1 MPAPTATELAEYAA
15 RRAALI
21 QAIGSD
27 GLAIIPSAR
36 EVIRNRDSHY
46 RFRQDSDF
54 LYLSGFNEPDSV
66 LVLAPGHPEGE
77 FLMFVRARDAAR
89 EIWDGRRA
97 GPEGAVGQYGA
108 DQAHVVDALDQQLQ
122 SLLAGRRRVFYTFGE
137 HPEWDP
143 KIAATVREIREVS
156 RRGAAAPTDF
166 VALETTLHE
175 QRLLKTEAELGLI
188 RHACQVSAAAHVR
201 AMRSTRPGAWEWA
214 VAAEIHHE
222 FERHDMQC
230 GYGSI
235 VGGGDN
241 ACILHYKENEAQLR
255 DGDLLLIDAGGE
267 YRGYTADITRTFPV
281 NGRYSGPQKA
291 VYEVVLA
298 AQLAAI
304 EELRAGNSSARPHE
318 VATRVLTEG
327 MVSLGLLSGDVDT
340 LIAEGKHRQFYMHG
354 TGHWLGLDVH
364 DVGRYK
370 IDGVARSFE
379 PGMVMTVEPGL
390 YIAPG
395 SEGVDPRFHGIGIRI
410 EDDVL
415 VTATAP
421 EVLTH
426 GVPKAVAEVEA
437 LMASR

>member
-1 MPAPTATELAEYAA
+1 MPAPTAAEVAEYAA
-15 RRAALI
+15 RRARLLA
-21 QAIGSD
+21 AIGPNNV
-27 GLAIIPSAR
+27 AIVPSAR
-36 EVIRNRDSHY
+36 EVIRNRDAHY

-54 LYLSGFNEPDSV
+54 LYLSGFNEPDSMLV
-66 LVLAPGHPEGE
+66 LVPGRKEGE

-97 GPEGAVGQYGA
+97 GPEGAVSVFGA
-108 DQAHVVDALDQQLQ
+108 DQAFVIGDFEKHLHD
-122 SLLAGRRRVFYTFGE
+122 LLAGRGRLFFTLGE
-137 HPEWDP
+137 HPEWDG
-143 KIAATVREIREVS
+143 KIAAVVREIREVS
-156 RRGAAAPTDF
+156 RRGASAPTDF

-175 QRLLKTEAELGLI
+175 QRLIKTEAELALI
-188 RHACQVSAAAHVR
+188 RHACTVSAAAHVR
-201 AMRSTRPGAWEWA
+201 AMRATRPGSWEWA

-222 FERHDMQC
+222 FERNGMEC

-241 ACILHYKENEAQLR
+241 ACILHYKENESQLR

-281 NGRYSGPQKA
+281 NGRYSGAQKE

-304 EELRAGNSSARPHE
+304 AELTAGNASSRPHE
-318 VATRVLTEG
+318 VATKALTEG
-327 MVSLGLLSGDVDT
+327 MVALGLLKGDVAT
-340 LIAEGKHRQFYMHG
+340 LIEEGKHRQFYMHG

-370 IDGVARSFE
+370 LEGEARPFQ

-395 SEGVDPRFHGIGIRI
+395 TEGVDPRFHGIGIRI

-415 VTATAP
+415 VTGGAP
-421 EVLTH
+421 EVLTF
-426 GVPKAVAEVEA
+426 GVPKAVADVEA
-437 LMASR
+437 LMRG

>member
-1 MPAPTATELAEYAA
+1 MPAPTAVELAEYAA
-15 RRAALI
+15 RRARLI
-21 QAIGSD
+21 EAIGPD
-27 GLAIIPSAR
+27 GVAIIPSAR
-36 EVIRNRDSHY
+36 EVIRSRDTHY

-54 LYLSGFNEPDSV
+54 LYLTGFHEPDSIA
-66 LVLAPGHPEGE
+66 VLAPGRTGGA
-77 FLMFVRARDAAR
+77 FVLFVRPRDPAR

-97 GPEGAVGQYGA
+97 GPEGAVSTYGA
-108 DQAHVVDALDQQLQ
+108 DQAFVTDDFERQLS
-122 SLLAGRRRVFYTFGE
+122 SLLAGRARVYYTLGE
-137 HPEWDP
+137 HPHWDAR
-143 KIAATVREIREVS
+143 ITATVREIREVS

-175 QRLLKTEAELGLI
+175 QRLIKTEAELTLL
-188 RHACQVSAAAHVR
+188 RHACAVTAAAHVR
-201 AMRSTRPGAWEWA
+201 AMRATKPGAWEWQ

-222 FERHDMQC
+222 FERNAMEC

-241 ACILHYKENEAQLR
+241 ACILHYKENEAQLNA
-255 DGDLLLIDAGGE
+255 GDLLLIDAGGE

-281 NGRYSGPQKA
+281 GGTYSGAQKA

-304 EELRAGNSSARPHE
+304 AELKPGNSSARPHE

-327 MVSLGLLSGDVDT
+327 MVALGLLQGEVDD
-340 LIAEGKHRQFYMHG
+340 LIKTEKHKQFFMHG

-370 IDGVARSFE
+370 LDGKPRPFE

-395 SEGVDPRFHGIGIRI
+395 TPGIDPRFHGIGIRI

-415 VTATAP
+415 VGPSGP

-437 LMASR
+437 VMRG

>member
-1 MPAPTATELAEYAA
+1 MPAPTATEVSEYAA
-15 RRAALI
+15 RRARLI
-21 QAIGSD
+21 EAIGPD
-27 GLAIIPSAR
+27 GVAIVPSAR

-54 LYLSGFNEPDSV
+54 LYLTGFHEPDSL
-66 LVLAPGHPEGE
+66 LVLAPGRKEGSCV
-77 FLMFVRARDAAR
+77 LFVRPRDPAR

-97 GPEGAVGQYGA
+97 GPEGAVSAYGA
-108 DQAHVVDALDQQLQ
+108 DQSFVVEEFERQMTG
-122 SLLAGRRRVFYTFGE
+122 LLAGRERVYFTLGE
-137 HPEWDP
+137 HPHWDA
-143 KIAATVREIREVS
+143 KLAACVREIREVS
-156 RRGAAAPTDF
+156 RRGAAAPTEF

-175 QRLLKTEAELGLI
+175 QRLIKTEAELKLL
-188 RHACQVSAAAHVR
+188 RHACKVSAAAHVR
-201 AMRSTRPGAWEWA
+201 AMRATRPGGWEWQ

-222 FERHDMQC
+222 FERNEMEC

-281 NGRYSGPQKA
+281 GGKYSGAQKA

-304 EELRAGNSSARPHE
+304 AELKAGNSSARPHE

-327 MVSLGLLSGDVDT
+327 MVALGLLKGDVDE
-340 LIAEGKHRQFYMHG
+340 LIKTDKQKQFYMHG

-370 IDGVARSFE
+370 LEGKPRPFKA
-379 PGMVMTVEPGL
+379 GMVMTVEPGL

-395 SEGVDPRFHGIGIRI
+395 TPGVDPRFHGIGIRI

-415 VTATAP
+415 IGASGP
-421 EVLTH
+421 EVLTRD
-426 GVPKAVAEVEA
+426 VPKAVAEVEA
-437 LMASR
+437 VMRG

>member
-1 MPAPTATELAEYAA
+1 MPAPTPAELTEYAA
-15 RRAALI
+15 RRQRLI
-21 QAIGSD
+21 RAMGPT
-27 GLAIIPSAR
+27 GVAIIPSAR
-36 EVIRNRDSHY
+36 EVIRNRDAHY

-54 LYLSGFNEPDSV
+54 LYLSGFNEPDSLLV
-66 LVLAPGHPEGE
+66 LVPNRKEGE
-77 FLMFVRARDAAR
+77 FLMFVRPRDAAR

-97 GPEGAVGQYGA
+97 GPEGAVSRYGA
-108 DQAHVVDALDQQLQ
+108 DQAFVIDEFDKQLQ
-122 SLLAGRRRVFYTFGE
+122 DLLAGRERVFYTFGE

-143 KIAATVREIREVS
+143 KIAACVREIREVS

-175 QRLLKTEAELGLI
+175 QRLIKTEAELELI
-188 RHACQVSAAAHVR
+188 RHACAVTAGAHVR
-201 AMRSTRPGAWEWA
+201 AMRATRPGGWEWA

-222 FERHDMQC
+222 FERHGMEC

-241 ACILHYKENEAQLR
+241 ACILHYKENESPLN

-267 YRGYTADITRTFPV
+267 YRGYTADITRTFPI
-281 NGRYSGPQKA
+281 NGTYSGAQKA

-298 AQLAAI
+298 AQRAAI
-304 EELRAGNSSARPHE
+304 AELTAGNASSRPHE
-318 VATRVLTEG
+318 VATRALTEG
-327 MVSLGLLSGDVDT
+327 MVALGLLSGDVDS
-340 LIAEGKHRQFYMHG
+340 LIADGKQRQFYMHG

-370 IDGVARSFE
+370 IDGVARPFQ

-395 SEGVDPRFHGIGIRI
+395 TPGIDPRFHGIGIRI

-415 VTATAP
+415 VTASGP

-426 GVPKAVAEVEA
+426 GVPKTVAEVEA
-437 LMASR
+437 VMRG

>member
-1 MPAPTATELAEYAA
+1 MPIPSAAELQEYTA
-15 RRAALI
+15 RRARLM
-21 QAIGSD
+21 QAIGPD
-27 GLAIIPSAR
+27 GIAIVPSAR
-36 EVIRNRDSHY
+36 EVIRNRDVHY
-46 RFRQDSDF
+46 KFRQDSDF
-54 LYLSGFNEPDSV
+54 LYLTGFAEPDSV
-66 LVLAPGHPEGE
+66 AVLAPGRKEGA
-77 FLMFVRARDAAR
+77 FLLFVRERNPER

-97 GPEGAVGQYGA
+97 GPQGVVKDYGA
-108 DQAHVVDALDQQLQ
+108 DQGLVIGELEQLLPQ
-122 SLLAGRRRVFYTFGE
+122 LLAGRSRVFYTLGE
-137 HPEWDP
+137 HPAWDAR
-143 KIAATVREIREVS
+143 IAACVREIREVS
-156 RRGAAAPTDF
+156 RRGPAAPTDF
-166 VALETTLHE
+166 VSLDTSLHE
-175 QRLLKTEAELGLI
+175 LRLIKSEAELALL
-188 RHACQVSAAAHVR
+188 RRACQVSAAAHVR
-201 AMRSTRPGAWEWA
+201 AMQATRPGGWEWQ

-222 FERHDMQC
+222 FERNEMEP

-281 NGRYSGPQKA
+281 NGKYSGAQKE

-304 EELRAGNSSARPHE
+304 AELKPGNSSARPHE

-327 MVSLGLLSGDVDT
+327 MVALGLLKGDPEE
-340 LIAEGKHRQFYMHG
+340 LIRTEKHRQFYMHG

-370 IDGVARSFE
+370 LEGAARPFAA
-379 PGMVMTVEPGL
+379 GMVMTVEPGL

-395 SEGVDPRFHGIGIRI
+395 TAGVDPRFHGIGIRI

-415 VTATAP
+415 VTAQGP
-421 EVLTH
+421 DVLTA
-426 GVPKAVAEVEA
+426 GVPKKVAEVEA
-437 LMASR
+437 VMAG

>member
-1 MPAPTATELAEYAA
+1 MPAPTPVELAEYAA
-15 RRAALI
+15 RRARLLA
-21 QAIGSD
+21 AIGPD
-27 GLAIIPSAR
+27 GVAIVPSAR

-54 LYLSGFNEPDSV
+54 LYLTGFHEPDSV
-66 LVLAPGHPEGE
+66 AVLAPGLNGGD
-77 FLMFVRARDAAR
+77 FVLFVRPRDATR

-97 GPEGAVGQYGA
+97 GPEGAVSHYGA
-108 DQAHVVDALDQQLQ
+108 DQAFTVDEFEKQLGR
-122 SLLAGRRRVFYTFGE
+122 LLAGRARVFYTLGE
-137 HPEWDP
+137 HPHWDA
-143 KIAATVREIREVS
+143 KITATVREIREVS

-175 QRLLKTEAELGLI
+175 QRLIKTEAELQLL
-188 RHACQVSAAAHVR
+188 RKACTVTAAAHVR
-201 AMRSTRPGAWEWA
+201 AMRATAPGAWEWQ

-222 FERHDMQC
+222 FERNQMEC

-235 VGGGDN
+235 VGGGEN
-241 ACILHYKENEAQLR
+241 ACILHYKENDAQLR

-267 YRGYTADITRTFPV
+267 FRGYTSDITRTFPV
-281 NGRYSGPQKA
+281 NGRYSGAQKE

-304 EELRAGNSSARPHE
+304 AELKPGNSSARPHE
-318 VATRVLTEG
+318 VSTRVLTEG
-327 MVSLGLLSGDVDT
+327 MVALGLLKGDVDE
-340 LIAEGKHRQFYMHG
+340 LIKTDKQKQFFMHG

-370 IDGVARSFE
+370 INGQPRAFE
-379 PGMVMTVEPGL
+379 PGMVMTVEPGI

-395 SEGVDPRFHGIGIRI
+395 TPGVDPRFHGIGIRI

-415 VTATAP
+415 VSASGP
-421 EVLTH
+421 DVLTH
-426 GVPKAVAEVEA
+426 GVPKAVAEVEQ
-437 LMASR
+437 LMRG

>member
-1 MPAPTATELAEYAA
+1 MPAPTAAELAEYAS
-15 RRAALI
+15 RRARLLAAL
-21 QAIGSD
+21 GPD
-27 GLAIIPSAR
+27 DVAIIPAAR
-36 EVIRNRDSHY
+36 EQIRNRDAHY

-54 LYLSGFNEPDSV
+54 LYLSGFNEPDAL
-66 LVLAPGHPEGE
+66 LVLAPGRKDGA
-77 FLMFVRARDAAR
+77 FLMFVRPRDATR

-97 GPEGAVGQYGA
+97 GPEGAVRDYAA
-108 DQAHVVDALDQQLQ
+108 DQAFVIEAFDKELPA
-122 SLLAGRRRVFYTFGE
+122 LLAGRRRIHFTLGE
-137 HPEWDP
+137 HPAWDTR
-143 KIAATVREIREVS
+143 IAAAVREIREVS

-175 QRLLKTEAELGLI
+175 QRLRKTEAELALI
-188 RHACQVSAAAHVR
+188 RHACTVTAAAHVR
-201 AMRSTRPGAWEWA
+201 AMRSTRPGVWEWA

-241 ACILHYKENEAQLR
+241 ACILHYKENEAQLK

-281 NGRYSGPQKA
+281 NGRYSGPQRE

-304 EELRAGNSSARPHE
+304 GELRAGNSSARPHE

-327 MVSLGLLSGDVDT
+327 MVALGLLTGDVDG
-340 LIAEGKHRQFYMHG
+340 LIEEGRHRQFYMHG

-370 IDGVARSFE
+370 LDGVARPFE

-395 SEGVDPRFHGIGIRI
+395 TPDIDPRFHGIGIRI
-410 EDDVL
+410 EDDVR
-415 VTATAP
+415 VTDGVP

-426 GVPKAVAEVEA
+426 GVPKAIADVEA
-437 LMASR
+437 VMRG

>member
-1 MPAPTATELAEYAA
+1 MPAPTAAELAEYAA
-15 RRAALI
+15 RRARLLA
-21 QAIGSD
+21 AIGPDSV
-27 GLAIIPSAR
+27 AIVPSAR
-36 EVIRNRDSHY
+36 EVIRNRDAHY

-54 LYLSGFNEPDSV
+54 LYLTGFNEPDAM
-66 LVLAPGHPEGE
+66 LVLAPGRSEGA
-77 FLMFVRARDAAR
+77 FLLFVRPRDPAR

-97 GPEGAVGQYGA
+97 GPEGAVSRYGA
-108 DQAHVVDALDQQLQ
+108 DQAFVIGDFEQQLQ
-122 SLLAGRRRVFYTFGE
+122 SLLAGRNRLFYTLGE
-137 HPEWDP
+137 HPEWDGR
-143 KIAATVREIREVS
+143 IAAVVREIREVS
-156 RRGAAAPTDF
+156 RRGAAAPTDI

-175 QRLLKTEAELGLI
+175 QRLIKTEAELALL
-188 RHACQVSAAAHVR
+188 RHACQVTAGAHVR
-201 AMRSTRPGAWEWA
+201 AMRSTRPGNWEWA

-222 FERHDMQC
+222 FERHGMEC

-235 VGGGDN
+235 VGGGEN
-241 ACILHYKENEAQLR
+241 ACILHYKENESQLN

-267 YRGYTADITRTFPV
+267 YQGYTADITRTFPV

-304 EELRAGNSSARPHE
+304 AELTAGNASSRPHE
-318 VATRVLTEG
+318 VATKVLTEG
-327 MVSLGLLSGDVDT
+327 MVALGLLSGDVDS
-340 LIAEGKHRQFYMHG
+340 LIAEGRHRQFYMHG

-370 IDGVARSFE
+370 IDGVARPFQ

-415 VTATAP
+415 VTAGAP
-421 EVLTH
+421 EVLTA
-426 GVPKAVAEVEA
+426 GVPKAVADIEA
-437 LMASR
+437 LMRG

>member
-1 MPAPTATELAEYAA
+1 MPAPTSAERAEYAA
-15 RRAALI
+15 RRARLLD
-21 QAIGSD
+21 AIGPD
-27 GLAIIPSAR
+27 GIAIVPSAR
-36 EVIRNRDSHY
+36 EVIRNRDAHY

-54 LYLSGFNEPDSV
+54 LYLTGFHEPDSI
-66 LVLAPGHPEGE
+66 LVLAPGRKDGA
-77 FLMFVRARDAAR
+77 FVMFVRPRDAAR

-97 GPEGAVGQYGA
+97 GPEGAVAAYGA
-108 DQAHVVDALDQQLQ
+108 DQAFVTGDFDKQMTALL
-122 SLLAGRRRVFYTFGE
+122 SGRARVFYTLGE
-137 HPEWDP
+137 HPAWDS
-143 KIAATVREIREVS
+143 KITACVREIREVS

-175 QRLLKTEAELGLI
+175 QRLIKTEAELALL
-188 RHACQVSAAAHVR
+188 RKACTVTAAAHVR
-201 AMRSTRPGAWEWA
+201 AMRATKPGAWEWQ

-222 FERHDMQC
+222 FERNEMEC

-241 ACILHYKENEAQLR
+241 ACILHYKENESQLR

-267 YRGYTADITRTFPV
+267 FRGYTADITRTFPV
-281 NGRYSGPQKA
+281 GGRYSAAQKA
-291 VYEVVLA
+291 VYDVVLA

-304 EELRAGNSSARPHE
+304 AELKPGNSSARPHE

-327 MVSLGLLSGDVDT
+327 LVSLGLLTGSVDE
-340 LIAEGKHRQFYMHG
+340 LIRTDKQKQFYMHG

-370 IDGVARSFE
+370 IDGQPRPFQA
-379 PGMVMTVEPGL
+379 GMVMTVEPGL

-395 SEGVDPRFHGIGIRI
+395 TPGIDPRFHGIGIRI

-415 VTATAP
+415 VTANGP

-426 GVPKAVAEVEA
+426 GVPKTVADVEA
-437 LMASR
+437 VMCG